1 MAIAQGI
8 NKSTILRK
16 QTGLGV
22 VGAATAQIMRRE
34 SSTFNLAKSTFENKE
49 IASHQ
54 QSSGITHGLRSTSG
68 TLSGVLSPNTYSTLF
83 GSLLRKVFTATTAQ
97 TGKSLTI
104 AAATLGI
111 YPLTV
116 ASGTL
121 LTGGFKV
128 GDVIRLSVGSLNAAN
143 ISKNLLITAIA
154 SDTACSV
161 RPVNGVA
168 LVAEGPIAG
177 CTVTVVGKKSIAA
190 ATSQTQEYWAIEEW
204 YNDISVSDY
213 FTDTV
218 VGSADIG
225 LPSEGN
231 ATVSFGFAG
240 LEKTQSGTQVLTG
253 ATAATTTSVLT
264 AVNGI
269 VTVNGLAIGNV
280 TGASIKIDCGATN
293 MGAVVGSDNSPDVQR
308 GRITVSGQLTAF
320 FQDVAF
326 STLFDAATNFGII
339 LVVAEDQTAAANF
352 VSFSM
357 SSVKFS
363 GDSKDDGEKGIVA
376 TLPFTAQINATG
388 STTTANDLT
397 IISIQDSQAA

>member
-8 NKSTILRK
+8 NKSTIFRK

-22 VGAATAQIMRRE
+22 VGAATAQKMRRE

-49 IASHQ
+49 IAAHQ
-54 QSSGITHGLRSTSG
+54 QSSGITHGLRSTTG

-83 GSLLRKVFTATTAQ
+83 GSLLRKTFTATAAQ
-97 TGKSLTI
+97 TGKSITI
-104 AAATLGI
+104 GAATLGV

-116 ASGTL
+116 TSGTL
-121 LTGGFKV
+121 LSGGFKV
-128 GDVIRLSVGSLNAAN
+128 GDVIRLTVGSLNAAN

-154 SDTACSV
+154 SETACSV

-168 LVAEGPIAG
+168 LVAEGPTVG
-177 CTVTVVGKKSIAA
+177 CTVTVVGKKSIAPL
-190 ATSQTQEYWAIEEW
+190 TGHTQEYWAVEEW

-218 VGSADIG
+218 IGSADIG

-253 ATAATTTSVLT
+253 ATAETTTPVLT

-280 TGASIKIDCGATN
+280 TGASIKIDCGAAN
-293 MGAVVGSDNSPDVQR
+293 MGAVVGSDNSPDIQR

-339 LVVAEDQTAAANF
+339 LVVAESQDAAAKF

-363 GDSKDDGEKGIVA
+363 GDSKDDGEKGLVA
-376 TLPFTAQINATG
+376 TLPFTAQINANGGTAL
-388 STTTANDLT
+388 ANDQT
-397 IISIQDSQAA
+397 IISIQDSDAA

>member
-8 NKSTILRK
+8 NKSTIFRK

-22 VGAATAQIMRRE
+22 VGAATAQKMRRE

-54 QSSGITHGLRSTSG
+54 QSSGITHGLRSTTG

-83 GSLLRKVFTATTAQ
+83 GSLLRKAFTATAAQ
-97 TGKSLTI
+97 TGKSITI
-104 AAATLGI
+104 AAPTSGI

-116 ASGTL
+116 TAGTL
-121 LTGGFKV
+121 LSGGFKV
-128 GDVIRLSVGSLNAAN
+128 GDVIRLTVGSLNAAN

-168 LVAEGPIAG
+168 LVAEGPTAG
-177 CTVTVVGKKSIAA
+177 CTVTVVGKKSIAPL
-190 ATSQTQEYWAIEEW
+190 TGHTQEYWAVEEW

-218 VGSADIG
+218 IGNADIG

-240 LEKTQSGTQVLTG
+240 LEKTQSGAQVLTG
-253 ATAATTTSVLT
+253 ATAETTTPVLT

-280 TGASIKIDCGATN
+280 TGASIKIDCGAAN
-293 MGAVVGSDNSPDVQR
+293 MGAVVGSDNSPDIQR

-339 LVVAEDQTAAANF
+339 LVVAESQDAAAKF

-363 GDSKDDGEKGIVA
+363 GDSKDDGEKGLVA
-376 TLPFTAQINATG
+376 TLPFTAQINASG
-388 STTTANDLT
+388 GASLANDQT
-397 IISIQDSQAA
+397 IISIQDSDAA